1 MRYRVS
7 EEAEQDL
14 DGIFLYWANRASLEA
29 ANRIIDRI
37 TERFWLLGEHPN
49 AGKPAGNIARGVKC
63 FPAGK
68 YLIYYRHTRGG
79 TDILHIFHG
88 ARDQRR
94 ALRNRARII
103 AHCLYELIHLFIVP
117 EIESA
122 HPVDTEVQS
131 RRARF
136 ILPIAMLLLVVML

>member
-14 DGIFLYWANRASLEA
+14 DEIFLYWANRASLEA
-29 ANRIIDRI
+29 ADRIIDRI

-68 YLIYYRHTRGG
+68 YLIYYRNTRRG

-88 ARDQRR
+88 ARNQRR
-94 ALRNRARII
+94 ALRAAEKR
-103 AHCLYELIHLFIVP
+103 
-117 EIESA
+117 
-122 HPVDTEVQS
+122 
-131 RRARF
+131 
-136 ILPIAMLLLVVML
+136 M